1 VRNPFSLP
9 FFQLLLKLAMGP
21 LFAIVGVLILQSG
34 LINGLQPAKDL
45 GGLLVWATLFGA
57 TQQSVTRFIDK
68 RVIGLLGEVPVAASS
83 SKPATARPRGHATG
97 AS

>member
-34 LINGLQPAKDL
+34 LVKDLQPAKDL
-45 GGLLVWATLFGA
+45 EGLLVWATLFGA
-57 TQQSVTRFIDK
+57 AQQSVTRFIDK
-68 RVIGLLGEVPVAASS
+68 RVNGLLGEMPEANSS
-83 SKPATARPRGHATG
+83 KKPATAKPPGK
-97 AS
+97 